1 MSEILPVTE
10 DRLDDLAELFESNN
24 ATKGC
29 WCMAYILSRSE
40 YHRGGRGGNREH
52 FEQMAATADPPMG
65 LLAYR
70 EGRPIGWCAL
80 GPRTRYP
87 PAISPRA
94 TILRDRD
101 PDEDEDVWLVP
112 CFFVRVGERR
122 RGLTREMLNTAVEL
136 ARERGVKAVEGWPLA
151 SDYPSADEYLG
162 REQVFEAC
170 GFECIRRPS
179 PRRAVMRLD
188 LQEASSQRRA
198 RTQKL

>member
-1 MSEILPVTE
+1 MTEIAPVTLE
-10 DRLDDLAELFESNN
+10 RLGDLAELFESNN
-24 ATKGC
+24 TTKGC

-40 YHRGGRGGNREH
+40 YYRGRRGGNRER

-70 EGRPIGWCAL
+70 DGRPVGWCAL

-87 PAISPRA
+87 PAISARA

-101 PDEDEDVWLVP
+101 PEEDEDVWLVP

-122 RGLTREMLNTAVEL
+122 KGSTRELLAAAVEL
-136 ARERGVKAVEGWPLA
+136 ARERGAKAIEGWPLA
-151 SDYPSADEYLG
+151 SDHRTADEYLG
-162 REQVFEAC
+162 REHVFEAC

-188 LQEASSQRRA
+188 L
-198 RTQKL
+198 

>member
-1 MSEILPVTE
+1 MTEIAPVTTG
-10 DRLDDLAELFESNN
+10 RLDDLAELFESNN

-29 WCMAYILSRSE
+29 WCMAYISSRSE
-40 YHRGGRGGNREH
+40 YYRGRHGGNRER
-52 FEQMAATADPPMG
+52 FERMAATADPPLG

-70 EGRPIGWCAL
+70 EGLAVGWCAL

-101 PDEDEDVWLVP
+101 PAEDEDVWLVP
-112 CFFVRVGERR
+112 CFFVRVGERK
-122 RGLTREMLNTAVEL
+122 RGTTYDLLEAAVSH
-136 ARERGVKAVEGWPLA
+136 ARTYGAKAVEGWPLT
-151 SDYPSADEYLG
+151 SEHRSADEYLG

-179 PRRAVMRLD
+179 PRRAVMRRD
-188 LQEASSQRRA
+188 L
-198 RTQKL
+198 